1 MQLMIRY
8 YECQRCTRV
17 HFQDE
22 GRYVPHL
29 TRQSKDGVRY
39 MTISQAT
46 RMLRIAREAEDKDT
60 ELI

>member
-1 MQLMIRY
+1 MIRY
-8 YECQRCTRV
+8 YECQECTRV

-22 GRYVPHL
+22 GRYVMHL
-29 TRQSKDGVRY
+29 SRQSKDGVRY

-46 RMLRIAREAEDKDT
+46 RMLRLAREAEDRDT